1 MNQRPHIVII
11 GANFAGLAAAQR
23 IGSQAAVTL
32 IDPSRHFEF
41 IPNIHELISGRK
53 VPRDLRLDRGK
64 LIEKLGHRWLHD
76 RVVSLDPAQSQLQ
89 TAKGEKISYD
99 ACVLAIGGI
108 NSYHGV
114 KGAAE
119 HALPFKSVADC
130 YAIGNRFQELQRG
143 EKPFSIVIV
152 GAGSEGV
159 EALGELLRERNLSF
173 PMQIHLVEGA
183 DRLLPELP
191 AKTSREIQRLCQ
203 KLPVTFHFGQRIE
216 EVKADSVIL
225 KDGSDLASDL
235 SIWTG
240 GVKPNPLLH
249 EAGLTDSENDWV
261 TVKPTLQSD
270 KYPHIFVA
278 GDAADLKK
286 TDSKQ
291 AYFAMES
298 GERAGANALHYL
310 QDRKL
315 LPFSTVKKPY
325 LYSFG
330 DLSCFLIYENYVL
343 AGTPLA
349 ALKEGIYQKT
359 MIDMQNLD
367 TCDLLAEVFSR
378 GLPSFVSEAST
389 ILDTFLE
396 SPLDF
401 IFRPAVR
408 FL

>member
-1 MNQRPHIVII
+1 MNQGPHIVII

-23 IGSQAAVTL
+23 IGSLAEVTL

-41 IPNIHELISGRK
+41 IPNIHELVSARK
-53 VPRDLRLDRGK
+53 VPTDLRLDRGK
-64 LIEKLGHRWLHD
+64 LIQKLGHRWLHD
-76 RVVSLDPAQSQLQ
+76 RVIALDPSKNQLQ
-89 TAKGEKISYD
+89 TAQGETVSYD
-99 ACVLAIGGI
+99 ACVLATGGT
-108 NSYHGV
+108 NNYFGV

-119 HALPFKSVADC
+119 HAFPFKSVADC
-130 YAIGNRFQELQRG
+130 YAIGNRFRELQR
-143 EKPFSIVIV
+143 EQEPFSVVIV

-159 EALGELLRERNLSF
+159 EALGEMLRKRNLRY
-173 PMQIHLVEGA
+173 PMQIHLVEGQG
-183 DRLLPELP
+183 RLLPELP
-191 AKTSREIQRLCQ
+191 AKTSREILRLC
-203 KLPVTFHFGQRIE
+203 KMLPVRFHFGQRIE
-216 EVKADSVIL
+216 EVKAGSVVL
-225 KDGSDLASDL
+225 ADGSSLDSDL
-235 SIWTG
+235 TIWTG

-249 EAGLTDSENDWV
+249 ESGLTDSANDWV
-261 TVKPTLQSD
+261 TVNSKLQSL
-270 KYPHIFVA
+270 KYPNVFVA

-315 LPFSTVKKPY
+315 LDFSTLKRPY

-330 DLSCFLIYENYVL
+330 DLSCFLIYENHVL

-367 TCDLLAEVFSR
+367 SCDLIAEVFSR

-396 SPLDF
+396 APLDF

-408 FL
+408 LL